1 MVPRHGRAPVG
12 PAEEALLKVDG
23 EPVGHPQE
31 GVDQHG
37 AVGPVQVRGLYP
49 ARRV

>member
-1 MVPRHGRAPVG
+1 MVPRHGCAPVG
-12 PAEEALLKVDG
+12 PAEETVVEVDG

-37 AVGPVQVRGLYP
+37 AVGPVQVRGLDP